1 MIGTLTV
8 TLLEHVL
15 DSPRLYDRVQKIFGL
30 DELRRRVG
38 SVLAH
43 LDPGILLDV
52 GAGTA
57 NFYSVVPDD
66 FEYIALDPDDKKL
79 MRVRQK
85 YPDVQT
91 VLGSGTRLPF
101 NDAEIDYTLC
111 IDVSHHLRDD
121 ALEQLVDELARITRR
136 KLIFVD
142 ALEAPRPVSK
152 LLWAIDRGSHPR
164 SLDALRRR
172 LEQRFIFEQFG
183 VFTIQHAYMMAV
195 AAVRTTTS
203 A

>member
-1 MIGTLTV
+1 V
-8 TLLEHVL
+8 TFLDHVL

-66 FEYIALDPDDKKL
+66 FEYIALDPDDRKL

-91 VLGSGTRLPF
+91 VHGSGTHLPF
-101 NDAEIDYTLC
+101 SDAEIDYTLC
-111 IDVSHHLRDD
+111 IDVSHHLHDD
-121 ALEQLVDELARITRR
+121 ELERLVNELARITRR

-142 ALEAPRPVSK
+142 ALETPRLVSK
-152 LLWAIDRGSHPR
+152 LLWTIDRGSHPR
-164 SLDALRRR
+164 SLDALRHR
-172 LEQRFIFEQFG
+172 LEQRFFFEQFG
-183 VFTIQHAYMMAV
+183 VFTIQHAYMMVV
-195 AAVRTTTS
+195 AAVRTS
-203 A
+203 G